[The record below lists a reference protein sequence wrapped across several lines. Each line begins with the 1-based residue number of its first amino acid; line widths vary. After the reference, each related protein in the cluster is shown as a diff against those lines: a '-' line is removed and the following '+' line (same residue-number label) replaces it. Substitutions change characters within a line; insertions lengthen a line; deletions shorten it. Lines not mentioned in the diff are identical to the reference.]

1 MRYAEKGNIKYYH
14 LEDYLDE
21 IQKTYTEK
29 YKDNDKILIIPTRRQ
44 IKDIFMNQILK
55 KGAKIEVDDETG
67 EEYFKASDVIGGG
80 RFLKK

>member
-1 MRYAEKGNIKYYH
+1 MRYATLGNVKYYH

-29 YKDNDKILIIPTRRQ
+29 YKDETKIGIIPTRRQ
-44 IKDIFMNQILK
+44 VKEIFMTQILK
-55 KGAKIEVDDETG
+55 KGAKIEVDDDTG

-80 RFLKK
+80 RFLAK